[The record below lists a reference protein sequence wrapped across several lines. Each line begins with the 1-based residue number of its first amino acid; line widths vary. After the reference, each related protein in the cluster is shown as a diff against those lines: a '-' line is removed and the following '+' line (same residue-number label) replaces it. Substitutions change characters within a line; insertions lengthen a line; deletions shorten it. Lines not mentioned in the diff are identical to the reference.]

1 VPNFVVI
8 GQTVT
13 EILQFLNFHDG
24 GHPPSWIKFDILMSG
39 GVERVNVRHLAK
51 FPQSVKPSSRYH
63 DFSIF
68 KMADVSHIE
77 F

>member
-1 VPNFVVI
+1 MPNFVVI

-39 GVERVNVRHLAK
+39 GVERVNVR
-51 FPQSVKPSSRYH
+51 Q
-63 DFSIF
+63 
-68 KMADVSHIE
+68 
-77 F
+77 